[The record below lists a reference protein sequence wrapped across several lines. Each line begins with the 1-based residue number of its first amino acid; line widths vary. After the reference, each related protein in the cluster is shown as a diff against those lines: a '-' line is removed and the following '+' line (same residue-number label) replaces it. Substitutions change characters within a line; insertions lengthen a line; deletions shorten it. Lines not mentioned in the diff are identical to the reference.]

1 MSVNLPQRRGSYTG
15 KSLRNMFQDALSKP
29 LNTIMRCDSLTLHR
43 LDIQLNFNTFVKK
56 NPKKKLIGLYG
67 ISIVLFL

>member
-1 MSVNLPQRRGSYTG
+1 
-15 KSLRNMFQDALSKP
+15 MFQDALSKL

-56 NPKKKLIGLYG
+56 NPEKINWPLWDINSFIPLMFNCN
-67 ISIVLFL
+67 ISVSA